1 MASERTTD
9 HVNRS
14 HELALLKVVAVRK
27 TKKAL
32 PTGDPKF
39 SVNQAFP
46 AAFDEFESDPFL
58 MCDHWGP
65 VRSKGK
71 AKDPDEFP
79 VNWHPHR
86 GIDLLTY
93 KVQGKGRHAD
103 SLGNREEFDSPG
115 MQWISS
121 GSGIEHAEGGGG
133 EQGEMDEGFQIWVNV
148 PSTHKMSDPRYGTIP
163 PEDMPVLEFPKGSA
177 GVLAGPVAG
186 HVGPF
191 KTVQDVQMVDF
202 MLEKNGVHEHILPD
216 AYNSCLVYLHRG
228 SGIING
234 AAVSKGAVIKLD
246 AGDASTGERV
256 VRIEATDAMAC
267 LLFAGVRLNEP
278 IAWHGP
284 FVMNTQQEIHET
296 ISEYRVGKFL
306 KKRAPFD
313 YKRLADFPKEK
324 L

>member
-1 MASERTTD
+1 MSATKSKSSVEGK
-9 HVNRS
+9 
-14 HELALLKVVAVRK
+14 LLPMRVEAVRH

-71 AKDPDEFP
+71 SKDPDVFP

-93 KVQGKGRHAD
+93 KVQGRGRHAD
-103 SLGNREEFDSPG
+103 SLGNREEFDAPG

-133 EQGEMDEGFQIWVNV
+133 VEGELDEGFQIWVNV
-148 PSTHKMSDPRYGTIP
+148 PSTHKMNDPRYGTIP
-163 PEDMPVLEFPKGSA
+163 PEDMPVIKLQKGFA
-177 GVLAGPVAG
+177 RVLAGPLDG
-186 HVGPF
+186 QMGPF

-202 MLEKNGVHEHILPD
+202 VLEKGATHEHVLPD
-216 AYNSCLVYLHRG
+216 LYNSCLVYLHKG
-228 SGIING
+228 SAKFNG
-234 AAVSKGAVIKLD
+234 TAAAKGAVVKFD
-246 AGDASTGERV
+246 AGNASAGERV
-256 VRIEATDAMAC
+256 VKIEATDDMAC
-267 LLFAGVRLNEP
+267 IVFAGVRLNEP

-313 YKRLADFPKEK
+313 YKRLADFPKDK